1 MKQHDLIVIG
11 AGPAGYTGAIR
22 AAQLDMDVACI
33 EKESA
38 LGGTCLRVGCI
49 PSKALLESSEL
60 FVEATNGFKRHGFDV
75 GEVKL
80 DLQKMLKQKQRT
92 VDALT
97 KGVGSLFVKNKITRY
112 TGQAKLNGPGQILLD
127 TAGGEQKLTAKHIL
141 IATGSKPAPLPGI
154 EWVADRIGNSADALS
169 YADVP
174 ERLVVIGAGYIGLEI
189 GTIWRRLGSQVTVL
203 EYLDRI
209 LPGMDTELADEAC
222 KIFKKQGLKFRFNSR
237 VTGARVEGERCVV
250 ECEAADPI
258 ECDRLLV
265 AVGRVPNTAGLNLQS
280 VGVTTDEGGRIPV
293 DERYQTSASGLYAV
307 GDVIRGPQLAHKAAD
322 EAVACVESICDV
334 NGKVN
339 YDAIPAVVYTNPE
352 IASVGRSEDALKQSG
367 VEFRKGTFPFLANGR
382 ARALAQTEGFIKV
395 LADAETD
402 RVLGVQ
408 IIGPRAGELIAEA
421 VVAIEFGAT
430 SEDLAGCSHAHPT
443 LSEVYKDASL
453 DVADRAVNI

>member
-22 AAQLDMDVACI
+22 AAQLGMDVACI
-33 EKESA
+33 EKENA

-60 FVEATNGFKRHGFDV
+60 FAEASHGFKRHGIDV

-80 DLQKMLKQKQRT
+80 DLPKMLKQKQRT

-97 KGVGSLFVKNKITRY
+97 KGVGSLFTKNEITRY
-112 TGQAKLNGPGQILLD
+112 TGQAKLNGSGQILLD
-127 TAGGEQKLTAKHIL
+127 AADGEQELKAKHIL
-141 IATGSKPAPLPGI
+141 IATGSKPAKLPGI
-154 EWVADRIGNSADALS
+154 ECDTDRIGTSADALS
-169 YADVP
+169 YDEVP

-209 LPGMDTELADEAC
+209 LPGMDTELAEEAC
-222 KIFKKQGLKFRFNSR
+222 KIFKKQGLQFRFNSQ
-237 VTGARVEGERCVV
+237 VTGARVAGDRCVV
-250 ECEAADPI
+250 ECEEADPI
-258 ECDRLLV
+258 ECDRVLV
-265 AVGRVPNTAGLNLQS
+265 AVGRVPNTEGLNLQS
-280 VGVTTDEGGRIPV
+280 VGVTTDKGGRVSV

-322 EAVACVESICDV
+322 EAVACVEQISDV
-334 NGKVN
+334 GGKVN
-339 YDAIPAVVYTNPE
+339 YDAIPGVVYTNPE
-352 IASVGRSEDALKQSG
+352 IASVGQSENALQHAG
-367 VEFRKGTFPFLANGR
+367 IEYRKGKFPFLPNGR
-382 ARALAQTEGFIKV
+382 ARALAQTEGFIKI
-395 LADAETD
+395 LADAVTD

-421 VVAIEFGAT
+421 VIAIEMGAT
-430 SEDLAGCSHAHPT
+430 SEDIARCSHAHPT

-453 DVADRAVNI
+453 AVTGRAVNI